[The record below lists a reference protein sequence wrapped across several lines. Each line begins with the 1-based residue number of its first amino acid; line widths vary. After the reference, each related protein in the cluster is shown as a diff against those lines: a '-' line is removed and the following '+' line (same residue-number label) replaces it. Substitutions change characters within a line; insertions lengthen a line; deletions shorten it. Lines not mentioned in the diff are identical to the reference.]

1 MKSSIVWLVLLLGT
15 LCFVRG
21 EVENGV
27 KRGKREGG
35 KKARVNPQKIAL
47 EKWAS
52 SLTPRD
58 YNYTEWRIAYHSR
71 STVDFFNGYARKL
84 SDLFKECNAKVNFA
98 MIGKVTSTF
107 APLLP
112 HQRERV
118 SVS

>member
-1 MKSSIVWLVLLLGT
+1 MKCSIAWLVLLLGT

-21 EVENGV
+21 EVANGE

-98 MIGKVTSTF
+98 MIGKVTLRLRHT
-107 APLLP
+107 L
-112 HQRERV
+112 QRERV